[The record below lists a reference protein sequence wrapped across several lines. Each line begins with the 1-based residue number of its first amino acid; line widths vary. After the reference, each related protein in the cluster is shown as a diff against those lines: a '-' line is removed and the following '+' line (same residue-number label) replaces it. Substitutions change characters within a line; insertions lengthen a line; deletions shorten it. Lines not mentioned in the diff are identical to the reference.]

1 MLKKILLVF
10 SLFIL
15 SSQSYGEVVKVF
27 EFTENELS
35 NLEEKK
41 VRGAKNKTIFS
52 LGNNENGNFLKAVSS
67 NGGSGIGKEIEIDL
81 EKTPFLNIT
90 WKVEKD
96 LSGIDE
102 RSKKGHDFAAR
113 MFVVKKT
120 GATPLSNRAIN
131 FVFSSNEDVNK
142 SWPSPY
148 FSKSI
153 DYVLSSTKEHLN
165 YISGYE
171 KYAFTIGYQRRSLG
185 NVQILR
191 NIIDNKLFGAIK
203 EILIQ
208 FGDVHY
214 SFNSFRS
221 EKNIAGVVSQVLI
234 LGSIDKEGKVILVHP
249 SQKSENGL
257 PIA

>member
-1 MLKKILLVF
+1 MFKKILLVF
-10 SLFIL
+10 GLLIL
-15 SSQSYGEVVKVF
+15 SSQSYGEVIKVF

-41 VRGAKNKTIFS
+41 VRGAKSKTIFS
-52 LGNNENGNFLKAVSS
+52 VGINDNGNFLKAVSS

-165 YISGYE
+165 VWVSAKVNVKDLFKQLHDLDLKNLDGVALMADTDNSKLNSVAY
-171 KYAFTIGYQRRSLG
+171 YQ
-185 NVQILR
+185 
-191 NIIDNKLFGAIK
+191 NIFFSA
-203 EILIQ
+203 E
-208 FGDVHY
+208 
-214 SFNSFRS
+214 
-221 EKNIAGVVSQVLI
+221 
-234 LGSIDKEGKVILVHP
+234 
-249 SQKSENGL
+249 
-257 PIA
+257 

>member
-1 MLKKILLVF
+1 MFKKILLVF

-52 LGNNENGNFLKAVSS
+52 VGSNENGNFLKAVSS
-67 NGGSGIGKEIEIDL
+67 NGGSGIGKEIEINL

-142 SWPSPY
+142 FWPSPY

-165 YISGYE
+165 EWVSVKANVKELFKQLHDLDLKNLDGVALMADTDNSKLNSVAY
-171 KYAFTIGYQRRSLG
+171 YQ
-185 NVQILR
+185 
-191 NIIDNKLFGAIK
+191 NIFFSAD
-203 EILIQ
+203 
-208 FGDVHY
+208 
-214 SFNSFRS
+214 
-221 EKNIAGVVSQVLI
+221 
-234 LGSIDKEGKVILVHP
+234 
-249 SQKSENGL
+249 
-257 PIA
+257 

>member
-1 MLKKILLVF
+1 MFKKILLVF

-52 LGNNENGNFLKAVSS
+52 VGNNENGNFLKAVSS

-142 SWPSPY
+142 FWPSPY

-165 YISGYE
+165 EWVSAKANVKELFKQLHDLDLKNLDGVALMADTDNSKLNSVAY
-171 KYAFTIGYQRRSLG
+171 YQ
-185 NVQILR
+185 
-191 NIIDNKLFGAIK
+191 NIFFSA
-203 EILIQ
+203 E
-208 FGDVHY
+208 
-214 SFNSFRS
+214 
-221 EKNIAGVVSQVLI
+221 
-234 LGSIDKEGKVILVHP
+234 
-249 SQKSENGL
+249 
-257 PIA
+257 

>member
-1 MLKKILLVF
+1 MFKKILLV
-10 SLFIL
+10 LGLLIL
-15 SSQSYGEVVKVF
+15 SSQSYGEVIKVF
-27 EFTENELS
+27 EFTQSELS

-52 LGNNENGNFLKAVSS
+52 VGSNENGNFLKAVSS

-131 FVFSSNEDVNK
+131 FVFSSNEDVNQF
-142 SWPSPY
+142 WPSPY

-165 YISGYE
+165 EWVSAKANVKELFKQLHDLDLKNLDGVALMADTDNSKLNSVAY
-171 KYAFTIGYQRRSLG
+171 YQ
-185 NVQILR
+185 
-191 NIIDNKLFGAIK
+191 NIFFSA
-203 EILIQ
+203 E
-208 FGDVHY
+208 
-214 SFNSFRS
+214 
-221 EKNIAGVVSQVLI
+221 
-234 LGSIDKEGKVILVHP
+234 
-249 SQKSENGL
+249 
-257 PIA
+257 